1 MLESVAYSTK
11 VGTYPHKYL
20 LRYLLLLS
28 GQIELVKLGI
38 GTVLK
43 QLSSDMCIN
52 ITMVYG

>member
-43 QLSSDMCIN
+43 QLSSDMCII